1 VNLLTPIPL
10 ATIGWIAAIAGGLTV
25 TAYIL
30 KMRRRRFEVPFST
43 LWHRVLREKE
53 ATSLWRR
60 LKRWLS
66 LLLALLIL
74 GMLLFAA
81 LEPEL
86 GEADDDA
93 QNVVILLD
101 ASASMKAV
109 DAGDGGEATRMEAAI
124 DIVEDLLG
132 SLGGGDA
139 AMVMRMDGQTTPLT
153 RFESDMPKLARMVR
167 EVEASDTPAD
177 LRRALSAAAD
187 ALRDRKN
194 PHIILVGDGAYD
206 EAALDSVV
214 WKKGAPAGARL
225 DGIDLTGIDVRY
237 VPVGTTGENVGI
249 IAFNARRYATD
260 KTSYEVYI
268 EVQNFGKKPARRKL
282 VLYNGDVATDVR
294 TLELKPGEKLRQIY
308 SRGGGEDSVLRASLE
323 VEQTGEASGKAARR
337 DAFPLDDEA
346 WALLPARRKQKVLLV
361 TEDNLFLEAAML
373 VYDNVEVDKLTP
385 ADFDAEVNRG
395 TLPEYSAV
403 VLDRHAPANLPPP
416 PTGLIYFHPQGEHA
430 PFKVKGEVTNP
441 HITDVAEDH
450 PVMRWVSMGDVHFDR
465 TSVLEVERGKGQV
478 VLASSVRNPIIAAV
492 RTRERKIVACGFP
505 LDGTDFVLR
514 VGFPLLLVNAFDWF
528 AADEADL
535 MTTYATGSR
544 VRVPMDGVV
553 AAREAEVTSPT
564 GRVSRAPLADGFAT
578 FYASEV
584 GVHRVA
590 AKEAERV
597 TAEVKLAANL
607 SSPTESDIAPSTE
620 LNAGG
625 QVLKAPEGFSAS
637 HRRSI
642 WIYLVLAVVLLLCIE
657 WVTFNRRVTV

>member
-1 VNLLTPIPL
+1 MNFLAPIPL
-10 ATIGWIAAIAGGLTV
+10 ATIGWIAAVAGGLTV

-53 ATSLWRR
+53 ATSLWKR

-66 LLLALLIL
+66 LLLALLML
-74 GMLLFAA
+74 GLLLFAA

-101 ASASMKAV
+101 ASASMKAI
-109 DAGDGGEATRMEAAI
+109 DEGEDGKATRMDAAI
-124 DIVEDLLG
+124 ETTLDLLG

-153 RFESDMPKLARMVR
+153 RFESDMPRLMKLVR
-167 EVEASDTPAD
+167 EVEPSDTPAD
-177 LRRALSAAAD
+177 LRRALGAAAD
-187 ALRDRKN
+187 ALRDRPN

-206 EAALDSVV
+206 EEALNSVV
-214 WKKGAPAGARL
+214 WKKAPEAAGGRL
-225 DGIDLTGIDVRY
+225 DGIDLGGIDVRY
-237 VPVGTTGENVGI
+237 LSVGTTGENVGI
-249 IAFNARRYATD
+249 IAFNARRYAAD

-268 EVQNFGKKPARRKL
+268 EVQNFGKKAARRKL

-294 TLELKPGEKLRQIY
+294 TLELKAGEKLRQIY

-323 VEQTGEASGKAARR
+323 VEETKGGAKAKH

-361 TEDNLFLEAAML
+361 TKDNLFLEAAML
-373 VYDNVEVDKLTP
+373 VYDNVEVDKLLP
-385 ADFDAEVNRG
+385 EEFDAEVAKG
-395 TLPEYSAV
+395 TLPEYSAI
-403 VLDRHAPANLPPP
+403 VLDEHAPANLPPP
-416 PTGLIYFHPQGEHA
+416 PAGLVYFHPSGEHA
-430 PFKVKGEVTNP
+430 PFKIRSEVENP
-441 HITDVAEDH
+441 HITDVSEDH
-450 PVMRWVSMGDVHFDR
+450 PVMRWISMGDAHFDK
-465 TSVLEVERGKGQV
+465 TDVFEVNRDKGQV
-478 VLASSVRNPIIAAV
+478 VLASSVRNPIIAAM
-492 RTRERKIVACGFP
+492 RTKERKIVAAGFSVG
-505 LDGTDFVLR
+505 GTDFVLR

-535 MTTYATGSR
+535 MTTYPTGSR
-544 VRVPMDGVV
+544 VRVPLDGVV
-553 AAREAEVTSPT
+553 GVEEAEVTSPT
-564 GRVSRAPLADGFAT
+564 GRVSRAPVADGFAT

-584 GVHRVA
+584 GVHRLA
-590 AKEAERV
+590 AKDGKKV
-597 TAEVKLAANL
+597 LAEVKLAANL

-625 QVLKAPEGFSAS
+625 QALKAPDAFSAS

>member
-1 VNLLTPIPL
+1 MSFLVPIPL
-10 ATIGWIAAIAGGLTV
+10 ATMAWIAAAAGGLTV
-25 TAYIL
+25 AAYIL

-53 ATSLWRR
+53 ATSLWKR

-66 LLLALLIL
+66 LLLALFIL
-74 GMLLFAA
+74 GLLLFAA

-93 QNVVILLD
+93 QSVVILLD
-101 ASASMKAV
+101 ASASMKTT
-109 DAGDGGEATRMEAAI
+109 DEGEDGKATRMDAAVE
-124 DIVEDLLG
+124 IVDDLLG

-153 RFESDMPKLARMVR
+153 RFDSDMPKLARLVR
-167 EVEASDTPAD
+167 QVQPSDTPAD

-194 PHIILVGDGAYD
+194 PTIILVGDGAYD
-206 EAALDSVV
+206 EEALNAVV
-214 WKKGAPAGARL
+214 WKKGPEAGGNRL
-225 DGIDLTGIDVRY
+225 DAIDLGGIDLRY
-237 VPVGTTGENVGI
+237 IPVGTTGENVGI
-249 IAFNARRYATD
+249 VSFNARRYATD

-268 EVQNFGKKPARRKL
+268 EVQNFGKKAARRKL
-282 VLYNGDVATDVR
+282 VLYNGDVSIDVR
-294 TLELKPGEKLRQIY
+294 PIELAPGEKLKQIY

-323 VEQTGEASGKAARR
+323 MEGAADGKAARR
-337 DAFPLDDEA
+337 DAFALDDEA

-361 TEDNLFLEAAML
+361 TKDNLFLEAAML
-373 VYDNVEVDKLTP
+373 VYDNVEVDKLLP
-385 ADFDAEVNRG
+385 EEFDDAVARG

-403 VLDRHAPANLPPP
+403 VLDEHAPANLPPP
-416 PTGLIYFHPQGEHA
+416 PTGLIYFHPAGEHA
-430 PFKVKGEVTNP
+430 PFKVRSEVVNP
-441 HITDVAEDH
+441 HITDVNEDH
-450 PVMRWVSMGDVHFDR
+450 PVMRWISMGDTHFDK
-465 TSVLEVERGKGQV
+465 TDVFEVDSGKGQT
-478 VLASSVRNPIIAAV
+478 VLASSVRNPIIAAM
-492 RTRERKIVACGFP
+492 RTKERKIVACGFSVG
-505 LDGTDFVLR
+505 GTDFVLR

-535 MTTYATGSR
+535 MTTYATGNR

-553 AAREAEVTSPT
+553 DAREAEVTSPT
-564 GRVSRAPLADGFAT
+564 GRASRAPVADGFAT

-584 GVHRVA
+584 GVHRLVA
-590 AKEAERV
+590 KDGDKV
-597 TAEVKLAANL
+597 LAEVKLAANL

-620 LNAGG
+620 LRAGG
-625 QVLKAPEGFSAS
+625 RVLAAPDEFTAS

-642 WIYLVLAVVLLLCIE
+642 WIYLVLGVVLLLCVE

>member
-1 VNLLTPIPL
+1 MAWV
-10 ATIGWIAAIAGGLTV
+10 AAVAGGLTV
-25 TAYIL
+25 AAYIL

-53 ATSLWRR
+53 ATSLWKR

-66 LLLALLIL
+66 LFLALFIL
-74 GMLLFAA
+74 GLLLFAA

-101 ASASMKAV
+101 ASASMKTIDEGEDGKASRMDAAV
-109 DAGDGGEATRMEAAI
+109 D
-124 DIVEDLLG
+124 IVDDLLG

-153 RFESDMPKLARMVR
+153 RFESDMPKLARLVR
-167 EVEASDTPAD
+167 QVQPSDTPAD

-206 EAALDSVV
+206 EEALNAVL
-214 WKKGAPAGARL
+214 WKKGTESRL
-225 DGIDLTGIDVRY
+225 DAIDLTGIDVRY
-237 VPVGTTGENVGI
+237 ESVGHTGENVGI
-249 IAFNARRYATD
+249 VAFNARRYATD

-268 EVQNFGKKPARRKL
+268 EVQNFGKKAARRKL

-323 VEQTGEASGKAARR
+323 VEQVAGSAQKR
-337 DAFPLDDEA
+337 DAFALDDEA

-361 TEDNLFLEAAML
+361 TRDNLFLEAAML
-373 VYDNVEVDKLTP
+373 VYDNVQVDKLLP
-385 ADFDAEVNRG
+385 EEFDKALADG

-403 VLDRHAPANLPPP
+403 VLDEHAPANLPPP
-416 PTGLIYFHPQGEHA
+416 PTGLIYFHPAGEHA
-430 PFKVKGEVTNP
+430 PFKIRTEVVNP
-441 HITDVAEDH
+441 HITDIDEDH
-450 PVMRWVSMGDVHFDR
+450 PVMRWISMGDAHFDK
-465 TSVLEVERGKGQV
+465 TDVFEVDSGKGQV
-478 VLASSVRNPIIAAV
+478 VLASSVRNPIIAAM
-492 RTRERKIVACGFP
+492 RTRERKIVACGFSVG
-505 LDGTDFVLR
+505 GTDFVLR

-535 MTTYATGSR
+535 MTTYATGTR
-544 VRVPMDGVV
+544 ARVPMDGVIG
-553 AAREAEVTSPT
+553 AREAEVTSPT
-564 GRVSRAPLADGFAT
+564 GRLSRAPLADGFAT

-584 GVHRVA
+584 GIHRLA
-590 AKEAERV
+590 AKEDGKPI
-597 TAEVKLAANL
+597 AEVKLAANL

-625 QVLKAPEGFSAS
+625 VALQAPDDFSAS

-642 WIYLVLAVVLLLCIE
+642 WIYLVLAVVLLLCVE
-657 WVTFNRRVTV
+657 WVTFNRRITV

>member
-1 VNLLTPIPL
+1 VSFLLPIPL
-10 ATIGWIAAIAGGLTV
+10 ATLGWLAAIAGGLTV

-53 ATSLWRR
+53 ATSLWKR

-66 LLLALLIL
+66 LLLALLVL
-74 GMLLFAA
+74 GLVLFAA

-101 ASASMKAV
+101 ASASMKAM
-109 DAGDGGEATRMEAAI
+109 DEGEDGKSTRMEAAV
-124 DIVEDLLG
+124 DAVDELLG

-153 RFESDMPKLARMVR
+153 RFESDMPRLTKLVR
-167 EVEASDTPAD
+167 EVQPSDTPAD
-177 LRRALSAAAD
+177 LRRALGAAAD

-194 PHIILVGDGAYD
+194 PHIILVGDGAYAD
-206 EAALDSVV
+206 EALNSVV
-214 WKKGAPAGARL
+214 WKKGAATTGGRL
-225 DGIDLTGIDVRY
+225 DGIDLSGIDVRY
-237 VPVGTTGENVGI
+237 VPVGSTGENVGI
-249 IAFNARRYATD
+249 ISFNARRYATD

-268 EVQNFGKKPARRKL
+268 EVQNFGKKAARRKL

-294 TLELKPGEKLRQIY
+294 TLELNPGEKLRQIY

-323 VEQTGEASGKAARR
+323 LEQAGDGKQKAKR

-373 VYDNVEVDKLTP
+373 VYDNVAVDKLTP
-385 ADFDAEVNRG
+385 AEFDAEVNSG

-403 VLDRHAPANLPPP
+403 VLDRHTPANLPPP
-416 PTGLIYFHPQGEHA
+416 PAGLIYFHPSGEHS
-430 PFKVKGEVTNP
+430 PFKVKSEVQNP

-450 PVMRWVSMGDVHFDR
+450 PAMRWVSMGDTHFDK
-465 TSVLEVERGKGQV
+465 TDVFEVDRSKGQV
-478 VLASSVRNPIIAAV
+478 VLASSVRNPIIAAM
-492 RTRERKIVACGFP
+492 RTKERKIVACGFS

-514 VGFPLLLVNAFDWF
+514 VGFPLLLVNSFDWF

-553 AAREAEVTSPT
+553 GASEAEVTSPT
-564 GRVSRAPLADGFAT
+564 GRKSRAPLADGFAT

-584 GVHRVA
+584 GVHDLA
-590 AKEAERV
+590 AKEGERV
-597 TAEVKLAANL
+597 LAEVKLAANL
-607 SSPTESDIAPSTE
+607 SSPTESDIEPSTE

-625 QVLKAPEGFSAS
+625 QKLQAPDAFSAS

-642 WIYLVLAVVLLLCIE
+642 WIYLVLAVVLLLCVE

>member
-1 VNLLTPIPL
+1 VSFLLPIPL
-10 ATIGWIAAIAGGLTV
+10 ATLGWLAVIAGGLTV

-53 ATSLWRR
+53 ATSLWKR

-66 LLLALLIL
+66 LLLALLVL
-74 GMLLFAA
+74 GLVLFAA

-101 ASASMKAV
+101 ASASMKAM
-109 DAGDGGEATRMEAAI
+109 DEGEDGKSTRMEAAV
-124 DIVEDLLG
+124 DAVEELLG

-153 RFESDMPKLARMVR
+153 RFESDMPRLTKLVR
-167 EVEASDTPAD
+167 EVQPSDTPAD
-177 LRRALSAAAD
+177 LRRALGAAAD

-194 PHIILVGDGAYD
+194 PHIILVGDGAYAD
-206 EAALDSVV
+206 EALNSVV
-214 WKKGAPAGARL
+214 WKKGAATTGGRL
-225 DGIDLTGIDVRY
+225 DGIDLSGIDVRY
-237 VPVGTTGENVGI
+237 VPVGSTGENVGI

-268 EVQNFGKKPARRKL
+268 EVQNFGKKAARRKL

-294 TLELKPGEKLRQIY
+294 TLELNPGEKLRQIY

-323 VEQTGEASGKAARR
+323 LEQAGDGKQKAKR

-373 VYDNVEVDKLTP
+373 VYDNVAVDKLTP
-385 ADFDAEVNRG
+385 AEFDAEVNSG

-403 VLDRHAPANLPPP
+403 VLDRHTPANLPPP
-416 PTGLIYFHPQGEHA
+416 PAGLIYFHPSGEHS
-430 PFKVKGEVTNP
+430 PFKVKSEVQNP

-450 PVMRWVSMGDVHFDR
+450 PAMRWVSMGDTHFDK
-465 TSVLEVERGKGQV
+465 TDVFEVDRAKGQV
-478 VLASSVRNPIIAAV
+478 VLASSVRNPIIAAM
-492 RTRERKIVACGFP
+492 RTKERKIVACGFS

-514 VGFPLLLVNAFDWF
+514 VGFPLLLVNSFDWF

-553 AAREAEVTSPT
+553 GASEAEVTSPT
-564 GRVSRAPLADGFAT
+564 GRKSRAPLADGFAT

-584 GVHRVA
+584 GVHDLA
-590 AKEAERV
+590 AKEGERV
-597 TAEVKLAANL
+597 LAEVKLAANL
-607 SSPTESDIAPSTE
+607 SSPTESDIEPSTE

-625 QVLKAPEGFSAS
+625 QKLEAPDAFSAS

-642 WIYLVLAVVLLLCIE
+642 WIYLVLAVVLLLCVE